1 MTTGDARDALPPRQT
16 AELLGHEAAERTLLE
31 AHRSGR
37 LQHAWL
43 LTGPPGI
50 GKATLAFRFARYLLA
65 DAPGDRAT
73 LHLDPSHPVFRR
85 VAAGSHPDLLSVE
98 RGLRED
104 GRQRSEI
111 VVPDA
116 RRVGEFL
123 RRTPAEGGWRIA
135 VVDSAD
141 DLNPNAANAL
151 LKLLEEPPARS
162 LLLLVSHNP
171 GRLLPTIRS
180 RCRRL
185 ALQPLTA
192 EAVARLLRERRP
204 DLGED
209 TGLLLAR
216 LAEGSPG
223 TALALA
229 AEGGDEL
236 FRTLLTLLESL
247 PDLDVQSL
255 HAVAERLGARKAE
268 TAFRT
273 FADLLSWWLG
283 RLVRCSAAGMPPEPE
298 LLPGEGR
305 LIARMAAMAPLDR
318 WCELWEK
325 IGHLVARADAL
336 SLDRRQ
342 VILDLFFGLQAV
354 MRPAGDAP
362 A

>member
-1 MTTGDARDALPPRQT
+1 MTAGAVQEPLLPRQT
-16 AELLGHEAAERTLLE
+16 ADFLGHEAPERTLLD
-31 AHRSGR
+31 AYGSGR

-65 DAPGDRAT
+65 GAPGGAT
-73 LHLDPSHPVFRR
+73 TLQLDPAHPVFRR
-85 VAAGSHPDLLSVE
+85 VAAGSHPDLLTVE

-104 GRQRSEI
+104 GRPRSEI

-192 EAVARLLRERRP
+192 EIVARLLRERRP
-204 DLGED
+204 DLGEEA
-209 TGLLLAR
+209 GLLLAR

-223 TALALA
+223 RALALA

-247 PDLDVQSL
+247 PGLDAQSV
-255 HAVAERLGARKAE
+255 HATAERLGARKAE
-268 TAFRT
+268 PAFRT

-283 RLVRCSAAGMPPEPE
+283 RLVRCAATATPPEPE

-305 LIARMAAMAPLDR
+305 LIGRMATTAPLDR

-342 VILDLFFGLQAV
+342 VILDVFFGLQAV

-362 A
+362 V